1 MLLFNLIN
9 YELISNQPFF
19 IDMHDFSKKDKVLI
33 NALTM
38 IAEDYST
45 AFPESCAAIYQL
57 IHQRLCSKTLRPEC
71 KLSLVYLVDS
81 ILKNV
86 RGFFTKIMAPKISE
100 WMKPL
105 FDELKE
111 DANGKLRRVWDTW
124 KTNNFSIF
132 SEEEWA
138 KMGKCFI
145 AQDAKAKHKDTKAKK
160 AGIIK
165 NADGSLK
172 LPSALRKKMQ
182 LILDDMNQ
190 DVEEL
195 ERVSLERL
203 ANINLDLLIKIK
215 ENGQELLT
223 NQQIEN
229 GNGVNGQRPI
239 DLDGGVGGNSFT
251 EFRSAELVKRCQEW
265 EKIDLDPMDKGNEV
279 IGLLQKRVRVESTS
293 GKGFPGPEIDGNK
306 LLGVSSALA
315 TYLSSMLTNFSQLSK
330 NVDTLTM
337 KGIRVT
343 TPQTVDKSKFTSDGL
358 KQKDESAILRLYAG
372 GLPFICNLD
381 GRRFATATEMQRHY
395 DKIFVQN
402 RVKETMER
410 TEERSWYQEEEIW
423 TGQKQ
428 ETRGTA
434 IDGAEGETS
443 DQVDDPMADTVT
455 ADEARDKCGIC
466 ATKFEM
472 FYDQD
477 DGEWKYKNCRE
488 IIVDNGDDESENILI
503 RSSCWKGL
511 GSPDFLTKDQ
521 IVVHMDE

>member
-182 LILDDMNQ
+182 LILDDMNNWKFRGLHLNICHY
-190 DVEEL
+190 ENL
-195 ERVSLERL
+195 EYGQCWNHHLHC
-203 ANINLDLLIKIK
+203 
-215 ENGQELLT
+215 ENAH
-223 NQQIEN
+223 
-229 GNGVNGQRPI
+229 
-239 DLDGGVGGNSFT
+239 NSPYHN
-251 EFRSAELVKRCQEW
+251 AV
-265 EKIDLDPMDKGNEV
+265 
-279 IGLLQKRVRVESTS
+279 
-293 GKGFPGPEIDGNK
+293 
-306 LLGVSSALA
+306 
-315 TYLSSMLTNFSQLSK
+315 
-330 NVDTLTM
+330 
-337 KGIRVT
+337 
-343 TPQTVDKSKFTSDGL
+343 
-358 KQKDESAILRLYAG
+358 
-372 GLPFICNLD
+372 
-381 GRRFATATEMQRHY
+381 
-395 DKIFVQN
+395 
-402 RVKETMER
+402 
-410 TEERSWYQEEEIW
+410 
-423 TGQKQ
+423 
-428 ETRGTA
+428 
-434 IDGAEGETS
+434 
-443 DQVDDPMADTVT
+443 
-455 ADEARDKCGIC
+455 
-466 ATKFEM
+466 
-472 FYDQD
+472 
-477 DGEWKYKNCRE
+477 
-488 IIVDNGDDESENILI
+488 
-503 RSSCWKGL
+503 
-511 GSPDFLTKDQ
+511 
-521 IVVHMDE
+521 